1 MRCVLVINRYFSFI
15 FYFEVCQIFSN
26 QKRDP
31 YQNILSIFVRISS
44 LNMDQHP
51 GGCIFQQRMYN
62 LGNKKISHNRSS
74 VHLPTNNQNILT
86 SLIYA
91 EFIWFIL
98 IIVILYHIKYRIY
111 FIAPCIDIELIL
123 HSLKDTVA
131 LLDGLLQQPILWS
144 CWLSWSWKKL
154 RGLRGCKLSYHPNK
168 NH

>member
-1 MRCVLVINRYFSFI
+1 MTLPIMRCVLVINRYFSFI

-74 VHLPTNNQNILT
+74 VHLPTNGQNILT
-86 SLIYA
+86 SMMYV
-91 EFIWFIL
+91 EFILFIFTSFISVFHRTLHRYRVDITFIEGHCSSSGRFASAANTVKLL
-98 IIVILYHIKYRIY
+98 IKLELKK
-111 FIAPCIDIELIL
+111 APRL
-123 HSLKDTVA
+123 A
-131 LLDGLLQQPILWS
+131 GL
-144 CWLSWSWKKL
+144 
-154 RGLRGCKLSYHPNK
+154 
-168 NH
+168 